1 MSILSPES
9 GFTPRREFVR
19 DQQATTN
26 SFSLLAIAGAN
37 CIRLYSFPLPL
48 MTALRKLLDQQN
60 LVTEL
65 RENIEQQMCEI
76 VLAGKPWTSAK
87 SLPTEK
93 LILEIL
99 AVVYQHG
106 YSYLS
111 TIDYGRES
119 DDRLA
124 MAFSKPGGAR
134 PRSPFPPSEASP
146 VPTSLS
152 LNTHAKRIP
161 FALSFTSATMMR
173 VIAPPLHST
182 PAILQA
188 VRGAW
193 PRGVVSEKKVGGNC
207 FEFKLKGYKWFH
219 EDTFATDSLRHILSL
234 LSSLDAHSFTLLTSI
249 TLTSRSR
256 VKDLWIFTGPAASS
270 IDSLPESP
278 APSIL
283 NGSTSEFRRHEVLSP
298 ASMQS
303 QQSLHRRL
311 ASEPTA
317 GGSATHAHARAA
329 TDTPA
334 SSPHRYSQSNMLRKA
349 APRAQVPISVHD
361 TDPAPEGE
369 MFRANLPS
377 VIPPGA
383 ENFTGVG
390 ASGRTPDVFY
400 STPPLSP
407 NQAEAPF
414 PLVLPVGDVS
424 PPHPSSTHGSGPL
437 GRGSP
442 QTASSSSSPR
452 LVPTPP
458 LEPLPPL
465 DEGPA
470 REQMPD
476 SDPSPH
482 LVLTPP
488 LEPLPQSSH
497 EQPTLV
503 HSSPSTPGTPPL
515 LGGAFRDSAFSS
527 GGRDSAVSS
536 ATNSTYDAVPIPIK
550 WTGTARDSLETQDS
564 YGPTFPGG
572 WQPTPIDERPEDAF
586 NAPDGEEEQDGPT
599 PDVQSVSHRVQ
610 SPDLQAA
617 DLALRKSEAG
627 LVGLIAAS
635 ETKDSTGEAGGE
647 GKGWV
652 VVDVEGKGGDT
663 QSSPIITSP
672 IVASPVPQSPTSP
685 PSTSKKS
692 TGSGTMSPSQ
702 QVSPAAKAIAIV
714 DAIEAKQAKS
724 TSSSDG
730 PSGIKKLF
738 SLGRKDSMRRKD
750 AGAVPPSPSASSG
763 SLSSKP
769 QQPQVA
775 TEVSVD
781 DTKRAIEMVHNA
793 SSDKGTRPEKEKPKK
808 PSKLREKLRLLGTPE
823 ASRKEDKRRSI
834 N

>member
-19 DQQATTN
+19 DQQTTPN

-48 MTALRKLLDQQN
+48 MTALRRLLDQQN
-60 LVTEL
+60 LVTQL
-65 RENIEQQMCEI
+65 REDIEQQMCEI

-106 YSYLS
+106 YTYLS

-124 MAFSKPGGAR
+124 MAFSKPGGPR
-134 PRSPFPPSEASP
+134 PRSPFPPAESSP

-152 LNTHAKRIP
+152 LNAHTRRLP

-298 ASMQS
+298 ASTQS

-317 GGSATHAHARAA
+317 GGSATHTHARAA
-329 TDTPA
+329 TDSPA

-361 TDPAPEGE
+361 TDPPAHEGE
-369 MFRANLPS
+369 LFRANLPS
-377 VIPPGA
+377 VISQNA

-400 STPPLSP
+400 STPPLSH

-414 PLVLPVGDVS
+414 PLMLPGGDGS
-424 PPHPSSTHGSGPL
+424 PPYHGSGPL

-470 REQMPD
+470 GEQRAD
-476 SDPSPH
+476 SNPSPH
-482 LVLTPP
+482 LVVTPP
-488 LEPLPQSSH
+488 LQPLPQGSH
-497 EQPTLV
+497 EQPTIV

-527 GGRDSAVSS
+527 ATRDSAVSS

-550 WTGTARDSLETQDS
+550 WTGAARDSLETQDS

-586 NAPDGEEEQDGPT
+586 NAPDGVEEQDGPT
-599 PDVQSVSHRVQ
+599 PDVQSVSQRVQ

-635 ETKDSTGEAGGE
+635 ETQETGEAGGE

-652 VVDVEGKGGDT
+652 VVDVEGKGGNAE
-663 QSSPIITSP
+663 SSR
-672 IVASPVPQSPTSP
+672 IVASPVASPMPQSPASLP
-685 PSTSKKS
+685 SKKS
-692 TGSGTMSPSQ
+692 TGSGTMSPTQ

-714 DAIEAKQAKS
+714 DAIEAKKPKS

-738 SLGRKDSMRRKD
+738 SLGRKNSIRKD
-750 AGAVPPSPSASSG
+750 SNAAPPSPSASSG
-763 SLSSKP
+763 SLSKP
-769 QQPQVA
+769 QPQVA

-793 SSDKGTRPEKEKPKK
+793 SSDKNTRAEKEKPRK
-808 PSKLREKLRLLGTPE
+808 PSKLREKLRLIGTPE
-823 ASRKEDKRRSI
+823 AARKEDKRRSI